1 MVDGLDVCEASVMI
15 LLNPMEPWM
24 GTAISNEP
32 DTTIEQT
39 THIPLTSLCESRLA
53 ATAAMPIAPLLI
65 RI

>member
-1 MVDGLDVCEASVMI
+1 
-15 LLNPMEPWM
+15 M

-39 THIPLTSLCESRLA
+39 THIPLTSLCESHITA
-53 ATAAMPIAPLLI
+53 SAAMPIAPLLI